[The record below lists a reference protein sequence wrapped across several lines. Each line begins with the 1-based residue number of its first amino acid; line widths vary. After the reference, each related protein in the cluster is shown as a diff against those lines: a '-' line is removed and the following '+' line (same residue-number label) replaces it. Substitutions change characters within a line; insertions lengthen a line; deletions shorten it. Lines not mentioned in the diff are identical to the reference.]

1 MGNIIKIVLWLLI
14 ASELFCQNFS
24 DEREKGSI
32 GIGFQI
38 SYPFYGLSVIVAPE
52 MDFSFQGMFGLLGK
66 IKSYCG
72 KVRYHIEESGVYAYA
87 LIGAKEYET
96 TNYIDGL
103 SEKKI
108 ETFFG
113 YGIGFGIV
121 LRLVTVTLSIM
132 TQHLIVMQL
141 CSASAYITIFLNKD
155 FSYIYFSRASN
166 KPM

>member
-113 YGIGFGIV
+113 YGIGFGIEY
-121 LRLVTVTLSIM
+121 LVPKIPIWYNVEVGYGNIKYNDPTSDSHAIM
-132 TQHLIVMQL
+132 LGIGLH
-141 CSASAYITIFLNKD
+141 Y
-155 FSYIYFSRASN
+155 YF
-166 KPM
+166 PEQGF